1 MPEIDITI
9 TISVIVTLVAII
21 SPIFTS
27 VINNIYQL
35 KLKKLE
41 LKQNEY
47 EKITLHKRELFENF
61 LSAFNQ
67 VCHLQTYEA
76 ISQYSSCYSLVYI
89 YLPQNVRKDLGMINL
104 LISRKHWDEAIKYV
118 DTISIDIYKEMQKLS
133 L

>member
-1 MPEIDITI
+1 MPKIDLTI

-41 LKQNEY
+41 LKQSEY

-67 VCHLQTYEA
+67 VCHIRTTETVSLYA
-76 ISQYSSCYSLVYI
+76 SSYSLIYV
-89 YLPQNVRKDLGMINL
+89 YLPPNVRSDLGMVNL
-104 LISRKHWDEAIKYV
+104 LISKHLWDEAIKYV
-118 DTISIDIYKEMQKLS
+118 DAISIDIYKEMQKLFQ
-133 L
+133 